1 MRTLLLLSLLF
12 SLLPVWG
19 QTTLDHFAPDFFEQQ
34 RFAHRGGYANGPENT
49 IETILYN
56 INNGVGAIEIDVEL
70 TADDQ
75 LVIFHDPT
83 VERVLQTDQAKSV
96 QEMTLAE
103 ITAIP
108 LRDESQGRQY
118 VASLKAL
125 IDTLAVLIPTKEI
138 DFVLEIDFKP
148 HGAPGIIAV
157 DKLMEILDEQVGN
170 FGEGLYNY
178 FFVSTFYPDVLKLLR
193 EQDPLVKTAM
203 GVNNTPD
210 SGVFLARLAILFS
223 PAFIKKN
230 GASIIEPNMCMVT
243 ERYVDKWH
251 KRGVMINA
259 YTANTACEKEYLEQF
274 SIAYTTNCP
283 VGTCIPD
290 KSDQIGKPKKW
301 CKTCKVEQ
309 N

>member
-1 MRTLLLLSLLF
+1 MRIIVLFYLLGSF
-12 SLLPVWG
+12 FAAFT
-19 QTTLDHFAPDFFEQQ
+19 QERLDHFAPDFFEQQ

-70 TADDQ
+70 TKDNQ
-75 LVIFHDPT
+75 LVIFHDAT
-83 VERVLQTDQAKSV
+83 IERVLQMDEARSV

-108 LRDESQGRQY
+108 LRDQSQGKQY

-125 IDTLAVLIPTKEI
+125 IDTLTVLIPTKEI
-138 DFVLEIDFKP
+138 DFILEIDFKP
-148 HGAPGIIAV
+148 HGDAGIIGV
-157 DKLMEILDEQVGN
+157 NKLMEILNEEVDN
-170 FGEGLYNY
+170 FGPGLYNY

-193 EQDPLVKTAM
+193 EKDPLVKTAL

-223 PAFIKKN
+223 PIFIKNN

-243 ERYVDKWH
+243 PRYVEKWH

-274 SIAYTTNCP
+274 DMAYTTNCP
-283 VGTCIPD
+283 TGTCIPD
-290 KSDQIGKPKKW
+290 ISDQIGKPKKW
-301 CKTCKVEQ
+301 CKGCVIEE
-309 N
+309 